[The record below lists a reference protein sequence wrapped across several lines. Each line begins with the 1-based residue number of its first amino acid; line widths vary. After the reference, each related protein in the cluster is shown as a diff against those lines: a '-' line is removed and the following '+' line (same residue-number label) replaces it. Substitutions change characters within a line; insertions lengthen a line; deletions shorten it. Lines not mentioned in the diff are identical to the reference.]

1 MRAPSYG
8 RGSGLLL
15 AAALVV
21 ACATPGPPARTE
33 APAATPIGTVAT
45 ISAAAAPTAV
55 PPVEKLQLA
64 YASTSVSWAPG
75 YVAVE
80 QGLFAK
86 QGLDV
91 ELTYIASGT
100 TVMQAML
107 AGDLKFA
114 LNSGAEVVA
123 AYVGGAPVRFLMGWV
138 NTFPVL
144 FMVDPSIA
152 EPAQLRGTTI
162 GITRYGSQPHVA
174 ARQALLKWGLNPDTD
189 VSYLQLGGVPEI
201 LGGMQTGAVI
211 GGAFSP
217 PTNALARRLGYRAL
231 GDLSQMGIAYQ
242 ASSLTALEPYMQANP
257 DVVRRFVRALV
268 EGVHVTLTDDV
279 ATRAAA
285 AKYTQI
291 DDAELLD
298 DAIAYYRTVAQ
309 RVPYPTP
316 EGIQTILDD
325 LAQNDSRA
333 KTMQPRDMID
343 TSALEELDRAGL
355 FRELAGG
362 AGR

>member
-1 MRAPSYG
+1 MRSG
-8 RGSGLLL
+8 RLGSVRLFLLVAML
-15 AAALVV
+15 AAA
-21 ACATPGPPARTE
+21 CAAPAPPARTE
-33 APAATPIGTVAT
+33 APAPASS
-45 ISAAAAPTAV
+45 SAAAPAPAPT
-55 PPVEKLQLA
+55 PPPPAEKFQLA
-64 YASTSVSWAPG
+64 YASTSVSWSPG
-75 YVAVE
+75 FVAVG

-91 ELTYIASGT
+91 EMTYIASGT
-100 TVMQAML
+100 SVMQAML
-107 AGDLKFA
+107 AGELKFA
-114 LNSGAEVVA
+114 LNSGAEVGA
-123 AYVGGAPVRFLMGWV
+123 AYVAGAPVRYLMGWI

-144 FMVDPSIA
+144 FMVDPSVT

-174 ARQALLKWGLNPDTD
+174 ARQALMKWGLNPEAD

-201 LGGMQTGAVI
+201 LGAMQTGAVV

-217 PTNALARRLGYRAL
+217 PTNALARRLGFRAL

-242 ASSLTALEPYMQANP
+242 ASCLTALQPYIQANP
-257 DVVRRFVRALV
+257 DVVRRFVRALA
-268 EGVHVTLTDDV
+268 EGIQVTLTDDA

-291 DDAELLD
+291 DDPELLD

-316 EGIQTILDD
+316 QGIQTILDD
-325 LAQNDSRA
+325 LAMSDPRA
-333 KTMQPRDMID
+333 KAVRPRELID
-343 TSALEELDRAGL
+343 TTALEQLE
-355 FRELAGG
+355 REGYFAQLAGG

>member
-1 MRAPSYG
+1 MSGEKRPFG
-8 RGSGLLL
+8 RELVSVALLIAMLSG
-15 AAALVV
+15 
-21 ACATPGPPARTE
+21 ACATPPPPARTE
-33 APAATPIGTVAT
+33 APAAAPSG
-45 ISAAAAPTAV
+45 AAAPAPAPP
-55 PPVEKLQLA
+55 PPVEKMQLA
-64 YASTSVSWAPG
+64 YASTSVSWSPG

-91 ELTYIASGT
+91 EMTYIASGT
-100 TVMQAML
+100 SVMQAML

-114 LNSGAEVVA
+114 LNSGAEVGA
-123 AYVGGAPVRFLMGWV
+123 AYVAGALVRYLMGWI

-144 FMVDPSIA
+144 FMVDPSVT

-162 GITRYGSQPHVA
+162 GITRFGSQPHVA

-201 LGGMQTGAVI
+201 LGGMQTGAVV

-242 ASSLTALEPYMQANP
+242 ASCLTALQPYIQANP
-257 DVVRRFVRALV
+257 DVVRRFVRALA
-268 EGVHVTLTDDV
+268 EGIHVTLTDDA

-285 AKYTQI
+285 AKYTRI
-291 DDAELLD
+291 DDPELLD

-309 RVPYPTP
+309 RLPYPTL
-316 EGIQTILDD
+316 EGIQMIFDD
-325 LAQNDSRA
+325 LAQNDPRA
-333 KTMQPRDMID
+333 KTIQPRELID
-343 TSALEELDRAGL
+343 TTALEQLERDGFFAQ
-355 FRELAGG
+355 LAAG

>member
-1 MRAPSYG
+1 MPRPEGWSRSIA
-8 RGSGLLL
+8 LLV
-15 AAALVV
+15 ALWAV
-21 ACATPGPPARTE
+21 ACSAPAPPARTE
-33 APAATPIGTVAT
+33 APAAAPASV
-45 ISAAAAPTAV
+45 AAPARRRRHRRWRSCNSRM
-55 PPVEKLQLA
+55 LRRR
-64 YASTSVSWAPG
+64 SRG
-75 YVAVE
+75 RRGFVAVE
-80 QGLFAK
+80 QGLFAR

-123 AYVGGAPVRFLMGWV
+123 AYVSGAPVRLLMGWI

-144 FMVDPSIA
+144 FMVDPSIT

-174 ARQALLKWGLNPDTD
+174 ARQALLKWGLNPGTD
-189 VSYLQLGGVPEI
+189 VTYLQMGGVPEI

-217 PTNALARRLGYRAL
+217 PTNTLARRLGYRAL

-242 ASSLTALEPYMQANP
+242 ASCLTALQPYIQANP
-257 DVVRRFVRALV
+257 DVVQRFVRALA
-268 EGVHVTLTDDV
+268 EGVQVTLTDDA

-316 EGIQTILDD
+316 EGIQAILDD
-325 LAQNDSRA
+325 LAQNDPRA
-333 KTMQPRDMID
+333 KAGQPRELMD
-343 TSALEELDRAGL
+343 TTALDQLE
-355 FRELAGG
+355 REGAFQQRPGG

>member
-1 MRAPSYG
+1 MVV
-8 RGSGLLL
+8 LL
-15 AAALVV
+15 AA
-21 ACATPGPPARTE
+21 CAAPAPAGPRAEAPPDLTPPAPLPSEGRGE
-33 APAATPIGTVAT
+33 QIAPAPAPI
-45 ISAAAAPTAV
+45 
-55 PPVEKLQLA
+55 KLQLA
-64 YASTSVSWAPG
+64 YASTSVSWSPG
-75 YVAVE
+75 YLAVE

-100 TVMQAML
+100 SVMQAML

-114 LNSGAEVVA
+114 LNSGSEVVA
-123 AYVGGAPVRFLMGWV
+123 AYVGGAPVRFLMGWI
-138 NTFPVL
+138 NTLPVL
-144 FMVDPSIA
+144 FMVDPSIT

-174 ARQALLKWGLNPDTD
+174 ARLALQKWRLNPDTD
-189 VSYLQLGGVPEI
+189 VQYLQLGGVPEI
-201 LGGMQTGAVI
+201 LGGMQQGAVI

-242 ASSLTALEPYMQANP
+242 ASCLTALQPYIEANP
-257 DVVRRFVRALV
+257 DVVRRMVRALV
-268 EGVHVTLTDDV
+268 EGLQVSLSDDA

-291 DDAELLD
+291 DDPELLN

-309 RVPYPTP
+309 PRPYPTP
-316 EGIQTILDD
+316 EGIQAILDE
-325 LAQNDSRA
+325 LAATDPRA
-333 KTMQPRDMID
+333 RTSDPRALID
-343 TSALEELDRAGL
+343 TTALAELERDGALPAPAGS
-355 FRELAGG
+355 

>member
-1 MRAPSYG
+1 MSSERRRFGHKLASVV
-8 RGSGLLL
+8 LL
-15 AAALVV
+15 AAALTT
-21 ACATPGPPARTE
+21 ACATPAPPARTE
-33 APAATPIGTVAT
+33 PPAAAPA
-45 ISAAAAPTAV
+45 SAAAPAPA
-55 PPVEKLQLA
+55 PPPPAEKFQLA
-64 YASTSVSWAPG
+64 YASTSVSWSPG

-91 ELTYIASGT
+91 EMTYIASGT
-100 TVMQAML
+100 SVMQAML

-114 LNSGAEVVA
+114 LNSGAEVGA
-123 AYVGGAPVRFLMGWV
+123 AYVAGAPVRYLMGWI

-144 FMVDPSIA
+144 FMVDPSVT

-162 GITRYGSQPHVA
+162 GITRFGSQPHVA

-189 VSYLQLGGVPEI
+189 VAYLQLGGVPEI
-201 LGGMQTGAVI
+201 LGGMQTGAVV

-242 ASSLTALEPYMQANP
+242 ASCLTALQPYIQANP
-257 DVVRRFVRALV
+257 DVVQRFVRALA
-268 EGVHVTLTDDV
+268 EGIHVTLTDDA

-291 DDAELLD
+291 DDPELLD

-309 RVPYPTP
+309 RVPYPTL

-325 LAQNDSRA
+325 LALNDPRA
-333 KTMQPRDMID
+333 KTIQPRELVD
-343 TSALEELDRAGL
+343 TAALEQLE
-355 FRELAGG
+355 REGFFGQPTG